1 MCAWSTLSKK
11 KRLPRVL
18 VLFFNARLFSSI
30 LSLIDLHLTYT
41 LPPPKPKPPPILPPT
56 HTAAAQV
63 LAEWDR
69 RREKLMDEIDF
80 ALADVLTCLVANFA
94 AVLIAAPSVAG
105 AAVAPSGR
113 NIPANMFQ
121 MVPPGTRPYALSDRL
136 ISPFLK
142 VPTLFAVGMVASLL
156 GYGTTS
162 VLTSLRNYLHDAKN
176 DPIPS
181 SSSAA
186 AAAAGGSR
194 KWFGKKTVVVV
205 EEEEAPVKIPV
216 FKTSLAVGAFLA
228 VSTNIRYQLISGV
241 VEERGIAKLLAHNK
255 LADHL
260 ASFVVRS
267 CNTYIGSVQMIDFLK
282 LLALQQ

>member
-1 MCAWSTLSKK
+1 MHAYS
-11 KRLPRVL
+11 LP
-18 VLFFNARLFSSI
+18 SSH
-30 LSLIDLHLTYT
+30 LIDLHLTYT
-41 LPPPKPKPPPILPPT
+41 IPPPNPTPHPSSLPQ
-56 HTAAAQV
+56 TAAAQV

-69 RREKLMDEIDF
+69 RREKLMDELDF
-80 ALADVLTCLVANFA
+80 AFADVLTCLVANFA

-121 MVPPGTRPYALSDRL
+121 MVPPGARPYALSDRL

-162 VLTSLRNYLHDAKN
+162 MLTSLRNYLHEAKN
-176 DPIPS
+176 DPMPSS

-186 AAAAGGSR
+186 AAAGSSR
-194 KWFGKKTVVVV
+194 KWFGKKTVVGI
-205 EEEEAPVKIPV
+205 EEEEAPAKIPV
-216 FKTSLAVGAFLA
+216 LKTSLAVGAFLA

-255 LADHL
+255 VADHL

-267 CNTYIGSVQMIDFLK
+267 CNTYIGSVHMIDFLK
-282 LLALQQ
+282 LLGLQQ

>member
-1 MCAWSTLSKK
+1 
-11 KRLPRVL
+11 
-18 VLFFNARLFSSI
+18 
-30 LSLIDLHLTYT
+30 
-41 LPPPKPKPPPILPPT
+41 
-56 HTAAAQV
+56 
-63 LAEWDR
+63 
-69 RREKLMDEIDF
+69 MDELDF
-80 ALADVLTCLVANFA
+80 AFADVLTCLVANFA

-121 MVPPGTRPYALSDRL
+121 MVPPGARPYALSDRL

-162 VLTSLRNYLHDAKN
+162 VLTSLRNYLHEAKN
-176 DPIPS
+176 DPMPS

-186 AAAAGGSR
+186 AATGSR
-194 KWFGKKTVVVV
+194 KWFGKKAVVIEV
-205 EEEEAPVKIPV
+205 EEEAPAKIPV

-241 VEERGIAKLLAHNK
+241 VEERGIAKFLAHNK
-255 LADHL
+255 LTDHL

-267 CNTYIGSVQMIDFLK
+267 CNTYIGSVHMIDFLK
-282 LLALQQ
+282 LLGLQQ

>member
-1 MCAWSTLSKK
+1 MY
-11 KRLPRVL
+11 
-18 VLFFNARLFSSI
+18 N
-30 LSLIDLHLTYT
+30 LSLSHPSTQ
-41 LPPPKPKPPPILPPT
+41 PIPHTPTTHHPFT

-69 RREKLMDEIDF
+69 RREKLMDELDF
-80 ALADVLTCLVANFA
+80 AFADVLTCLVANFA

-105 AAVAPSGR
+105 AAVASSSR

-121 MVPPGTRPYALSDRL
+121 MVPPGARPYALSDRL

-162 VLTSLRNYLHDAKN
+162 VLTSLRNCVASKHDL
-176 DPIPS
+176 PLP
-181 SSSAA
+181 AA
-186 AAAAGGSR
+186 PR
-194 KWFGKKTVVVV
+194 KWLGGKKEVALK
-205 EEEEAPVKIPV
+205 EEEAAQKIPV

-228 VSTNIRYQLISGV
+228 VSTNVRYQLISGV

-267 CNTYIGSVQMIDFLK
+267 CNTYIGSVHMIDFLK
-282 LLALQQ
+282 VLGLQQ